1 MAYIASLTSACSL
14 EERELYHS
22 FINRAESVGQNKPSQ
37 DGTILRGRF
46 AAPFPRLF
54 SRLFW
59 HEVFNE
65 LLARGLRTSLGVGL
79 CASRISHAARMT
91 AAFWSL
97 INTAGLATLDRGP
110 RPGIADAATIRRL
123 LAVTVRGLAEK
134 RHDAAL
140 ALALLWH
147 DHFDDAH
154 QLCQA
159 HEGHADCDYVHAL
172 LHRREGDFANA
183 KYWFGEVG
191 AHPLD
196 LPLAQAAQALG
207 RADLLERGRWRP
219 AAMVDACALALGGDQ
234 VACSSLMQ
242 LQAVE
247 FHALGEHLVAR

>member
-1 MAYIASLTSACSL
+1 
-14 EERELYHS
+14 
-22 FINRAESVGQNKPSQ
+22 
-37 DGTILRGRF
+37 
-46 AAPFPRLF
+46 
-54 SRLFW
+54 
-59 HEVFNE
+59 
-65 LLARGLRTSLGVGL
+65 
-79 CASRISHAARMT
+79 MT
-91 AAFWSL
+91 AFRTL
-97 INTAGLATLDRGP
+97 VDTAGLATLDRGP

-123 LAVTVRGLAEK
+123 LAVTVRGLTEE
-134 RHDAAL
+134 RRDATL

-159 HEGHADCDYVHAL
+159 HEGHPECDFVHAL

-191 AHPLD
+191 PHPLD

-219 AAMVDACALALGGDQ
+219 AAMVDACAAALRGDQ
-234 VACSSLMQ
+234 AARALVME